1 MPMELRKLVFS
12 REELISAAYGYCLHV
27 GKPMPEAVVTE
38 VLIRAD
44 PELVLTLR
52 FDVNDPQA
60 RRAVDLNRGEIA
72 AALIRYCR
80 RISVPLPRNAKKI
93 VQPAE
98 DGLMMLINLNY
109 EIPKASAA

>member
-12 REELISAAYGYCLHV
+12 REELTGAAYGYCLHV
-27 GKPMPEAVVTE
+27 GKPMPEAAVSE
-38 VLIRAD
+38 VLVRAD

-52 FDVNDPQA
+52 FDVNDPQG
-60 RRAVDLNRGEIA
+60 RRTVDLDRGEIA

-80 RISVPLPRNAKKI
+80 CISVPIPRKAKKI

-98 DGLMMLINLNY
+98 DGVVMLINLNY
-109 EIPKASAA
+109 EVPKAKAA